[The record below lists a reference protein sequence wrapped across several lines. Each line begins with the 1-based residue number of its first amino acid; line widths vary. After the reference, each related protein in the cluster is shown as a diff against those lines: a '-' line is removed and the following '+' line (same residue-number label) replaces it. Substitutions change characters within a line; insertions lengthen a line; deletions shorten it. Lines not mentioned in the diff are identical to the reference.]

1 MFRVAVVV
9 WVLWLGQSL
18 FGEVAWVPTFEQ
30 AKRLARE
37 ENKLIVLDVSADWCP
52 PCQEMA
58 RNVHPDPEFQ
68 EFTTTQVFMLVDAY
82 KDAEGVKLAR
92 KFDVK
97 FFPTILVLTTEGK
110 EIERFTGGRTSK
122 GLIEALQLIFDHPI
136 SFNELNRRA
145 DELEDDYETQKLA
158 GERARR
164 YLGRAVELAPDD
176 DLVERAGLLV
186 SHARVSLEDGH
197 PEATLESLARLE
209 SISPGRL
216 EFDSVRILRARGLIA
231 LKRHEEAMQDL
242 RELVRSGSERD
253 EARKL
258 LTRVPK
264 RFRKDDQELQ
274 QALERGEKLVN
285 KEKAG
290 EALVYAERAV
300 DLAPDSPQAHLLLA
314 RVHAKLREESTQQTE
329 KNLHFS
335 ATVRHFLFA
344 RRLEPDD
351 PEYWLVGKQILRVP
365 TVQIEPRQPKVAKVY
380 AKAENFFAKGQY
392 YEAAKLYLKVME
404 AEPEFSRAYL
414 HMGDCHFE
422 NNNFTQALLAY
433 RAAAQLAPLD
443 ASTHRFAADALFRL
457 GRTEEARQSLM
468 ASLLADPEYPLIWR
482 DLKRTSNQGF
492 ERHLYVI
499 PMDLMLA
506 QSAHYSNLLENLEP
520 KTAPAWQ
527 AYLDMKLRWQE
538 RIFPE
543 EFPGEPHRHTAREE
557 LACLTGLAEKW
568 GEMRMEDPLL
578 EDPELE
584 FLCQLF
590 LDDQLDTFIFL
601 ELFSELLRPEFETW
615 KQQNAG
621 KIEPYLKDYV
631 YGSALAGLREGYN
644 SSAILAYNTGVGLHS
659 SAPEQAIEQ
668 YERAL
673 AYEPYEEPAL
683 DNLSLLYLQR
693 EEYESAEKLLLRWLR
708 KDPDSARA
716 LDRLALIHFDTGRLE
731 SAVDLVEKALQLSE
745 DPEDRQRLE
754 TNLEIFRR
762 RLSLNSDSE

>member
-158 GERARR
+158 GERARNRKDFKRARR

-443 ASTHRFAADALFRL
+443 ASTHRFAADY
-457 GRTEEARQSLM
+457 EAAKLYLKVMEAEPEFSRAYLHMGDCHFENNNFTQ
-468 ASLLADPEYPLIWR
+468 ALLAYR
-482 DLKRTSNQGF
+482 AA
-492 ERHLYVI
+492 
-499 PMDLMLA
+499 A
-506 QSAHYSNLLENLEP
+506 Q
-520 KTAPAWQ
+520 
-527 AYLDMKLRWQE
+527 R
-538 RIFPE
+538 
-543 EFPGEPHRHTAREE
+543 
-557 LACLTGLAEKW
+557 
-568 GEMRMEDPLL
+568 
-578 EDPELE
+578 
-584 FLCQLF
+584 
-590 LDDQLDTFIFL
+590 
-601 ELFSELLRPEFETW
+601 
-615 KQQNAG
+615 
-621 KIEPYLKDYV
+621 
-631 YGSALAGLREGYN
+631 
-644 SSAILAYNTGVGLHS
+644 LHS
-659 SAPEQAIEQ
+659 TRCFDSVGPKKPG
-668 YERAL
+668 RA
-673 AYEPYEEPAL
+673 
-683 DNLSLLYLQR
+683 
-693 EEYESAEKLLLRWLR
+693 
-708 KDPDSARA
+708 
-716 LDRLALIHFDTGRLE
+716 
-731 SAVDLVEKALQLSE
+731 
-745 DPEDRQRLE
+745 
-754 TNLEIFRR
+754 
-762 RLSLNSDSE
+762 